1 MEPILLDE
9 PPFETKPINGTLFD
23 ISAAAR
29 KGKTETVG
37 TIPKNVTK
45 NSEIF
50 DYLRKKSSKR
60 RQRHAHGHS
69 YQITDHPNYGTQF
82 VKLSPDKDPE
92 ADKTISL
99 DESLKSSLNLPS
111 SASLLDSSRNRLVIS
126 RFLTLGDNFVFM
138 RVQKFQKWRFKQ
150 SPCPSLLFR

>member
-1 MEPILLDE
+1 MESILLDE
-9 PPFETKPINGTLFD
+9 PPFETKPVNGTLFD

-60 RQRHAHGHS
+60 RQRYGQGQREHS

-82 VKLSPDKDPE
+82 VKLSPECPDKDPE
-92 ADKTISL
+92 ADKTVSL
-99 DESLKSSLNLPS
+99 DESLKSSSNLPS
-111 SASLLDSSRNRLVIS
+111 TASLQDPSRNRLVIS
-126 RFLTLGDNFVFM
+126 HFLTLSANFTIHSIIKPCFVF
-138 RVQKFQKWRFKQ
+138 
-150 SPCPSLLFR
+150 